1 MVSMVSMVGK
11 GKKKIYR
18 RTQIYLNERQ
28 YINLDR
34 DSQKTNITRSELIRR
49 ILDKYY
55 EELPTKK

>member
-1 MVSMVSMVGK
+1 MVSMVGK